1 MTIAVAGTYALV
13 ANYFPAMVG
22 ETESAAIA
30 LRTYNPQPAGSN
42 KSRRQSSLG
51 KNLSTPAT
59 QRQAAAVVCSRPNN
73 MLAVIRAFEEA
84 GVIFT
89 EPTKTR
95 GRGCASRNDLITE
108 PVAWPLNYIGA
119 SGQRRRPRLPKCR
132 GLSPAIRWR
141 KADGPGAAKTV
152 HGLLPCRQKGRISE

>member
-1 MTIAVAGTYALV
+1 LHVTIAVAGTYALV
-13 ANYFPAMVG
+13 AKYFPAMVG

-30 LRTYNPQPAGSN
+30 LRTYNPQPAGST

-59 QRQAAAVVCSRPNN
+59 QRQAAPVVCSRPNN
-73 MLAVIRAFEEA
+73 KLALIRAFEEA

-95 GRGCASRNDLITE
+95 G
-108 PVAWPLNYIGA
+108 
-119 SGQRRRPRLPKCR
+119 
-132 GLSPAIRWR
+132 
-141 KADGPGAAKTV
+141 PGVCLK
-152 HGLLPCRQKGRISE
+152 E

>member
-1 MTIAVAGTYALV
+1 MTIAVAGRYAL
-13 ANYFPAMVG
+13 AAKYFPAMVG

-59 QRQAAAVVCSRPNN
+59 QRQATAVVCSRPSNI
-73 MLAVIRAFEEA
+73 LAVIRAFEEA

-89 EPTKTR
+89 EPIKK
-95 GRGCASRNDLITE
+95 GG
-108 PVAWPLNYIGA
+108 PVERMTL
-119 SGQRRRPRLPKCR
+119 
-132 GLSPAIRWR
+132 
-141 KADGPGAAKTV
+141 
-152 HGLLPCRQKGRISE
+152 